1 MKLSFSAL
9 MFVLVL
15 VPSILDADAQTPA
28 TAPAPSPVV
37 APVQPAAGQRAKPA
51 GGGNNSSGVFFHE
64 GGAGLPAYPVVVRNE
79 TQAARAARMKW
90 FDEAR
95 FGIFIHWGVYAVPA
109 HGEWYMNQGKV
120 SVANYKAY
128 AKDFTA
134 AKYDPS
140 EWAQLFQDAGAKY
153 IVITA
158 KHHDGFTLYDSKY
171 SDWNAVKSS
180 AAGRDLLQPLADAV
194 RKRGIRFG
202 LYYSQSQDWVNTGGG
217 KCNTKPWNDASQG
230 DFDEYLAK
238 IALPQVSE
246 ILVKYHPAYLFFDTE
261 YSMTPE
267 RAKPI
272 FDAVASYP
280 EVIMN
285 NRLGGGVLGDTAT
298 PEQRIATDPLGRQFE
313 VCMTINHSWGYNASD
328 IRWKSAQELIHN
340 LSDIASKGGNYLLDV
355 GPTAEGVIPQPE
367 VERLQAIGRWLKTNG
382 EAIYATEAGPYVDPL
397 PWGRATLKNRPDGGA
412 TLYLHVWNW
421 PADGKIL
428 LPGIGQA
435 PLSGKLLA
443 NGAKTTAAVTSAG
456 LVVTLPGVAP
466 DPDASVVAVQ
476 FARPVQVTVQAAMP
490 MDNSGSG
497 TLADPSGG
505 TPAH

>member
-1 MKLSFSAL
+1 MKLRFSAL
-9 MFVLVL
+9 CFALAVLAGVFEAVAQ
-15 VPSILDADAQTPA
+15 VP
-28 TAPAPSPVV
+28 APAPSV
-37 APVQPAAGQRAKPA
+37 APASPAAGKHANP
-51 GGGNNSSGVFFHE
+51 GGGTNSTAVYFHE
-64 GGAGLPAYPVVVRNE
+64 GGAGLPAYPAVVRNE
-79 TQAARAARMKW
+79 TPAARATRMKW

-134 AKYDPS
+134 SKYDPS
-140 EWAQLFQDAGAKY
+140 EWAKLFEDAGAKY

-158 KHHDGFTLYDSKY
+158 KHHDGFTLYDSRY

-217 KCNTKPWNDASQG
+217 KGNTKPWDDASQG
-230 DFDEYLAK
+230 DFDVYLEK
-238 IALPQVSE
+238 IALPQVHE
-246 ILVKYHPAYLFFDTE
+246 ILDKYHPAYLFFDTE

-267 RAKPI
+267 RARPI
-272 FDAVASYP
+272 FDLVAFYP
-280 EVIMN
+280 DIIMN

-328 IRWKSAQELIHN
+328 TRWKSAQQLIHN

-355 GPTAEGVIPQPE
+355 GPTAEGVIPQTE
-367 VERLQAIGRWLKTNG
+367 VDRLLAIGRWLKMNG
-382 EAIYATEAGPYVDPL
+382 EAIYATEAGLYVDPL
-397 PWGRATLKNRPDGGA
+397 PWGRTTLKSQSNGG
-412 TLYLHVWNW
+412 TMLYLHVWEW
-421 PADGKIL
+421 PTDGKVL
-428 LPGIGQA
+428 LPGIRQT
-435 PLSGKLLA
+435 PFSGRLLV
-443 NGAKTTAAVTSAG
+443 GGAAVTTELTEAG
-456 LVVTLPGVAP
+456 LVVTLPGAAP
-466 DPDASVVAVQ
+466 DADASVAALE
-476 FARPVQVTVQAAMP
+476 FAGPVQVTIAASTP
-490 MDNSGSG
+490 MENSGSG
-497 TLADPSGG
+497 TLADPSGA
-505 TPAH
+505 TPQH